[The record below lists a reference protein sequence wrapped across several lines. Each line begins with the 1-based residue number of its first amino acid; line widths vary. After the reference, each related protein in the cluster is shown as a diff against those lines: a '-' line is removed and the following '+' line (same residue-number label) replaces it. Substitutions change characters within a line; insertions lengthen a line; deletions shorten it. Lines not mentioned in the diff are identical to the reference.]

1 MKRFLVITASILAV
15 MLLAPAGLY
24 LWASSRDLSR
34 YQSQIA
40 EQVRKATGR
49 ELVMKGG
56 LRINF
61 TLSPSAVAEDVVLA
75 NAAGGSR
82 PEMARIKRVVLHLD
96 PFSLLLGEI
105 RIGRLQLFG
114 ADVLIERDGDGR
126 SNLAMEPPVEGS
138 GPHPS
143 EHQSLRIKNTP
154 SLPWISRIEVEGS
167 TLTLKETAE
176 RPAIVFVIDRF
187 IGTATQ
193 PTTPVSGEFLGRINS
208 SEALA
213 LTLRKAGTFDGW
225 LKGVPGDLDMQGTL
239 GGLPVSLAGQVA
251 ARRLEIGAEAEGRS
265 LITLGHLLN
274 LPLPETAPY
283 AMKLKLT
290 NPRTGPKLDIT
301 ELKIG
306 DSLLR
311 GDMVFRTTRAGKP
324 IIVANFTADKFD
336 LADLKPRPPAPPAQ
350 SGATVPSQP
359 GPSGTAQAAAP
370 PPLAPPPPAPPPAAP
385 AARPTASDGRV
396 IPGDPYPIEA
406 IKRWNGSV
414 SLRVA
419 EVVGAAVKMQGLSV
433 TLTLNDGKLTL
444 RPAATIGSGQLGIDA
459 QIDASGA
466 GPVLILSATASKV
479 PLEDMLTL
487 MGVSAGVKGAS
498 IDMELKLRGSGRS
511 LRESLGLAVGNLD
524 FVIGSAQLTRDV
536 AHLLTPEWIRMLGL
550 GDRPVTLNC
559 AAGKVEFGGRPEG
572 ERGAANIRKLVL
584 DAQRFTAI
592 GGGYIHLRNEQLGL
606 LLWPEPRDLALM
618 GAAVPLRL
626 KGSLAQASAET
637 DVAAAKSAAGAIPG
651 TRVASLT
658 AAITTAGRAA
668 SAGSLNAC
676 GTVLARLD
684 SLRPNLRA
692 QLPQP
697 PAVQPEYRPPRA
709 TPRRSR

>member
-1 MKRFLVITASILAV
+1 

-34 YQSQIA
+34 YQNQIA

-61 TLSPSAVAEDVVLA
+61 TLSPSAVAADVVLA
-75 NAAGGSR
+75 NASGGSR
-82 PEMARIKRVVLHLD
+82 PDMARIKRVVLHLD

-187 IGTATQ
+187 IGTASQ

-213 LTLRKAGTFDGW
+213 LNLKKAGTFDGW

-239 GGLPVSLAGQVA
+239 GGMPIALTGQVA
-251 ARRLEIGAEAEGRS
+251 ARRLEMAAEVEGRS
-265 LITLGHLLN
+265 LVTLGHLLN

-306 DSLLR
+306 DSMLR
-311 GDMVFRTTRAGKP
+311 GDMLFRTTRAGKP
-324 IIVANFTADKFD
+324 IFVANFAADKFD
-336 LADLKPRPPAPPAQ
+336 LADLKPRPPAPP
-350 SGATVPSQP
+350 PSQNGGTAPGQP
-359 GPSGTAQAAAP
+359 GPSGTAQAAV
-370 PPLAPPPPAPPPAAP
+370 PPAPLPPAPAP
-385 AARPTASDGRV
+385 APASRPTASDGRV
-396 IPGDPYPIEA
+396 IPADPYPIEA
-406 IKRWNGSV
+406 IRRWNGSL

-419 EVVGAAVKMQGLSV
+419 DVVGAAVKMQGLSV
-433 TLTLNDGKLTL
+433 NLALSDGKLTL
-444 RPAATIGSGQLGIDA
+444 RPTATIGSGQLGVDA

-487 MGVSAGVKGAS
+487 LGISAGIKGAS

-524 FVIGSAQLTRDV
+524 FVIGSAQITRDV

-550 GDRPVTLNC
+550 GDRPATLNC
-559 AAGKVEFGGRPEG
+559 VAGKIEFGGRPEG

-606 LLWPEPRDLALM
+606 LMWPEPRDLALM
-618 GAAVPLRL
+618 GTAVPLRL

-637 DVAAAKSAAGAIPG
+637 DIAAAKSAAGAIPG

>member
-1 MKRFLVITASILAV
+1 VKRFLVITVGILAV

-34 YQSQIA
+34 YQNQIA

-96 PFSLLLGEI
+96 PFSLLLGEV

-208 SEALA
+208 SEALS
-213 LTLRKAGTFDGW
+213 LNLKKAGTFDGW

-239 GGLPVSLAGQVA
+239 GGLPVSVTGQVA
-251 ARRLEIGAEAEGRS
+251 ARRLEMVAEVEGRS
-265 LITLGHLLN
+265 LVTLGHLLN

-290 NPRTGPKLDIT
+290 NPRTGPKLDIA

-306 DSLLR
+306 DSVLR

-324 IIVANFTADKFD
+324 IVVANFAADRFD
-336 LADLKPRPPAPPAQ
+336 LADLKPRPPAPP
-350 SGATVPSQP
+350 PSQNGGTAP
-359 GPSGTAQAAAP
+359 GQSGPSGTAQAAVP
-370 PPLAPPPPAPPPAAP
+370 PAAPPPPPPSPAPMT
-385 AARPTASDGRV
+385 RPTASDGRV
-396 IPGDPYPIEA
+396 IPNDPYPIEA

-433 TLTLNDGKLTL
+433 SLALNDGKLTL
-444 RPAATIGSGQLGIDA
+444 RPTATIGSGQLGIDA

-466 GPVLILSATASKV
+466 GPVLVLSATASKV

-487 MGVSAGVKGAS
+487 LGISAGVKGAS

-524 FVIGSAQLTRDV
+524 FVIGSAQITRDV

-550 GDRPVTLNC
+550 GDRPATLNC
-559 AAGKVEFGGRPEG
+559 AAGKIEFGGRPEG

-606 LLWPEPRDLALM
+606 LMWPEPRDLALM
-618 GAAVPLRL
+618 GTAVPLRL

-637 DVAAAKSAAGAIPG
+637 DIAAVKSAAGAIPG